1 MKVDPVVSAYP
12 RHCEFFV
19 CLRRK
24 RDRERDPVLGPVL
37 VPKCSLTGSGCFC
50 EVEYLACLRRVFA
63 LDYEAKHQAQIGGLP
78 LPSRLKVVCS
88 EDRLL
93 PPQPSS

>member
-24 RDRERDPVLGPVL
+24 RDRERDPVLGPEL

-63 LDYEAKHQAQIGGLP
+63 LDYEAKHQAQISWAAG
-78 LPSRLKVVCS
+78 LKVVCS

-93 PPQPSS
+93 PPPPSS